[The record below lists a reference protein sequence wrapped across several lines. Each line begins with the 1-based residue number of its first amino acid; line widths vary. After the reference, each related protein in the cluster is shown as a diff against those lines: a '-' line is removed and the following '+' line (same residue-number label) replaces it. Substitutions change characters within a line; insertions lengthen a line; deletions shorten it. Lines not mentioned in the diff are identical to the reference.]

1 MKQTVKDRLFL
12 VFKLAVTLFVI
23 SPFYIA
29 VIYSVQSKPEMVS
42 NRLAF
47 PKIIHWDNFTRAVE
61 TSGFGLAMKN
71 SLVTTVAAVLV
82 ITLICTMSAYMIART
97 L

>member
-29 VIYSVQSKPEMVS
+29 C
-42 NRLAF
+42 
-47 PKIIHWDNFTRAVE
+47 
-61 TSGFGLAMKN
+61 
-71 SLVTTVAAVLV
+71 LVL
-82 ITLICTMSAYMIART
+82 
-97 L
+97 

>member
-29 VIYSVQSKPEMVS
+29 VIY
-42 NRLAF
+42 
-47 PKIIHWDNFTRAVE
+47 
-61 TSGFGLAMKN
+61 
-71 SLVTTVAAVLV
+71 
-82 ITLICTMSAYMIART
+82 
-97 L
+97 

>member
-29 VIYSVQSKPEMVS
+29 VIYSVKSKPEYGKQQAGIS
-42 NRLAF
+42 QDHPLGQFYKGR
-47 PKIIHWDNFTRAVE
+47 
-61 TSGFGLAMKN
+61 
-71 SLVTTVAAVLV
+71 
-82 ITLICTMSAYMIART
+82 
-97 L
+97 

>member
-29 VIYSVQSKPEMVS
+29 VIYSVKSKPEMV
-42 NRLAF
+42 RHF
-47 PKIIHWDNFTRAVE
+47 PRSSTGTILQGPLRPRA
-61 TSGFGLAMKN
+61 SGWP
-71 SLVTTVAAVLV
+71 
-82 ITLICTMSAYMIART
+82 
-97 L
+97 

>member
-29 VIYSVQSKPEMVS
+29 VIYSVKSKPEMVS

-47 PKIIHWDNFTRAVE
+47 PKIIHWDILQGPLRPRA
-61 TSGFGLAMKN
+61 SGWP
-71 SLVTTVAAVLV
+71 
-82 ITLICTMSAYMIART
+82 
-97 L
+97 

>member
-29 VIYSVQSKPEMVS
+29 VIYSVKSKPEMVS

-47 PKIIHWDNFTRAVE
+47 PCDHGGGRAGHHIDLHHVGVYDCKKE
-61 TSGFGLAMKN
+61 
-71 SLVTTVAAVLV
+71 
-82 ITLICTMSAYMIART
+82 
-97 L
+97 

>member
-12 VFKLAVTLFVI
+12 VLKLAVTLFVI

-29 VIYSVQSKPEMVS
+29 VIYSSKVQAGDGS

-47 PKIIHWDNFTRAVE
+47 PKIIHWDNFT
-61 TSGFGLAMKN
+61 SG
-71 SLVTTVAAVLV
+71 
-82 ITLICTMSAYMIART
+82 R
-97 L
+97 